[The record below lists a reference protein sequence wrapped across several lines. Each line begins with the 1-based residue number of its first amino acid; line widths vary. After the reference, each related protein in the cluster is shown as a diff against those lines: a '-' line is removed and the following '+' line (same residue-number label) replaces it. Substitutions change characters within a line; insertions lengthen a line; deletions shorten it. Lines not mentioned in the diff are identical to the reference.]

1 VPQYDVS
8 RILRETFVRDV
19 DYSPV
24 VDSTNNLA
32 AEWAKSGKAKM
43 PLLVLA
49 DRQTAGRGRGTNRWW
64 TGQGSLACSLLV
76 DDPFLPPSSSDFPLL
91 GLATGIAVVDAV
103 QRFLPGHRVGLLWPN
118 DISVADRKLGGILI
132 EVAGRNYAILGIGA
146 NVNNSIGDAP
156 VELRSSAVSLFDLTG
171 VQVDLTE
178 LLIGILSQ
186 LEINLGTLRDSSFSK
201 ILAEIYCQQDDRQIS
216 ILTIEGTLAGVCR
229 GVAADEK
236 LILETSEGLW
246 FIDSWK
252 IIRYRVADS

>member
-1 VPQYDVS
+1 VSQYDVS

-32 AEWAKSGKAKM
+32 AERAKSGKAKM
-43 PLLVLA
+43 PLLILA

-64 TGQGSLACSLLV
+64 TGPGSLACSLLV
-76 DDPFLPPSSSDFPLL
+76 GDPFLPQSSSDYPLL

-103 QRFLPGHRVGLLWPN
+103 QRFLPGHQVGLLWPN
-118 DISVADRKLGGILI
+118 DISVANRKLGGILI

-146 NVNNSIGDAP
+146 NVNNPMEDAP

-171 VQVDLTE
+171 IQVDLTE

-186 LEINLGTLRDSSFSK
+186 LEINLGTLRDSLFPSVFT
-201 ILAEIYCQQDDRQIS
+201 EIYRRQDDRTIS
-216 ILTIEGTLAGVCR
+216 VLTGEGTVTGICR
-229 GVAADEK
+229 GMAAGRK
-236 LILETSEGLW
+236 LILETSEGFEL
-246 FIDSWK
+246 IDPFVVP
-252 IIRYRVADS
+252 R